1 MFGIKLF
8 LEAIDDPLEGHLGE
22 RHLAEDAQGNLGGDV
37 LEVFL
42 TGRDDKT
49 RHVEGTWR
57 DDKLRTAF
65 SVVTIRTVFGARED
79 NGEELVVATPA
90 DDVHHGLR
98 LVRALGQGIVETTEQ
113 LFVAILRTTPDEQ
126 SRTGVFLDEGDIFL
140 VVDADDGG
148 EVVAEAL
155 PRLL

>member
-1 MFGIKLF
+1 MLK
-8 LEAIDDPLEGHLGE
+8 
-22 RHLAEDAQGNLGGDV
+22 
-37 LEVFL
+37 VFL
-42 TGRDDKT
+42 TRRDDET

-65 SVVTIRTVFGARED
+65 GIVTLRTVLGARED
-79 NGEELVVATPA
+79 NGEVLVVAAPA
-90 DDVHHGLR
+90 DDVHHRLR
-98 LVRALGQGIVETTEQ
+98 LVSALGQGIVETTEQ

-126 SRTGVFLDEGDIFL
+126 GRTGVFLDEGDIFF
-140 VVDADDGG
+140 VVDADDGS